1 MIKDQHH
8 ELLHSSVDVDV
19 LSVMLVAVIT
29 TIASM
34 DITYLR

>member
-8 ELLHSSVDVDV
+8 EFLHSSVDVDV
-19 LSVMLVAVIT
+19 LSVMLVAEIA

-34 DITYLR
+34 DIKYLR